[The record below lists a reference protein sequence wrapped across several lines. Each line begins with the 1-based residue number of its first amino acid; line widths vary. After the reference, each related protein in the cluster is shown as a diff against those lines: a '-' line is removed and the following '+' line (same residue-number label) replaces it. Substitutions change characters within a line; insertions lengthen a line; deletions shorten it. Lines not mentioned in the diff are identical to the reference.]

1 MEFCLERAR
10 AHRKAVEEYK
20 NEPVVIQRAR
30 IFERYLKEKSIHILE
45 GELIVGNVT
54 SKVRGGSFAPEM
66 VNFVDKELDDP
77 VRDFQVRPLD
87 KFIVT
92 PEQRKEIAKKENISL
107 KYLEQVINP
116 LRADGLVKAIRGAK
130 GGYSLA
136 RPPAEICLYDLI
148 ETLEG
153 PLSLLE
159 CLRDTK
165 ACPKVSSC
173 VTREIWKE
181 VSDAI
186 SKIFHSVT
194 LEDMVN
200 RRREKRSEFSSMY
213 QI

>member
-1 MEFCLERAR
+1 MKISTKIRYGAR
-10 AHRKAVEEYK
+10 AMVELASHYG
-20 NEPVVIQRAR
+20 
-30 IFERYLKEKSIHILE
+30 E
-45 GELIVGNVT
+45 GPIEL
-54 SKVRGGSFAPEM
+54 
-66 VNFVDKELDDP
+66 
-77 VRDFQVRPLD
+77 
-87 KFIVT
+87 
-92 PEQRKEIAKKENISL
+92 KEIAKRENISL

-136 RPPAEICLYDLI
+136 KPPAEICLYDVI

-153 PLSLLE
+153 PLNLLE
-159 CLRDTK
+159 CLQDAK
-165 ACPKVSSC
+165 ACQKVSSC

-186 SKIFHSVT
+186 SKIFNSVT

-200 RRREKRSEFSSMY
+200 RKREKEKGNFPTY